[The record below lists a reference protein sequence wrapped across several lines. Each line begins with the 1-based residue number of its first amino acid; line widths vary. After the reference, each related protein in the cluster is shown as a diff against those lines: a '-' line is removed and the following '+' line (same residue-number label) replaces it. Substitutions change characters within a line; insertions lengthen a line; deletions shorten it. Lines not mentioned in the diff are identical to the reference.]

1 LQTISI
7 FFLTK
12 RKKVGSVKQC
22 RRKKKLD
29 KWNILIVLS
38 KEEIEN
44 ATSSNGENKYEML
57 VMTKRDIQKFKET
70 QMMY

>member
-12 RKKVGSVKQC
+12 RKKVESVKQC
-22 RRKKKLD
+22 TRKKNLD
-29 KWNILIVLS
+29 KWSILIVLS
-38 KEEIEN
+38 NEKIKN
-44 ATSSNGENKYEML
+44 ATSSNEEDKYEMH

-70 QMMY
+70 QMM